1 MKIALCCPASL
12 PATQFGGILFL
23 CVDLA
28 REFSKNDNQVT
39 IFTTDMDFAN
49 NPKTFNKNLPK
60 EEKFDNFLIKRTHV
74 WFSFA
79 LYFLNFGMYNQM
91 LKEEMDIIH
100 TIGIRSFQS
109 FVAALIAK
117 KKKIPLIIADQG
129 GLTTHPNLKTSGI
142 ITKIL
147 YILQKPMIKFI
158 INQSSKIIVANEYE
172 KRIFLEFTDK
182 SKINIIKNGIN
193 LDQFKIE
200 KNDLRKKFGIN
211 YPFILFLGR
220 FNEVKG
226 IDLLLLAIKHVKE
239 KISEENFRIII
250 MGVDFGYQEK
260 MMRTI
265 KKFEIEN
272 LIKVIKNPTRNEVI
286 EAYSECEFL
295 VLPSR
300 WELSPLTPLEGFVFK
315 KPVISTNA
323 HGIPHTIKDKENC
336 ILVESENY
344 EQLGN
349 EIIELFR
356 DKNKIQ
362 KLGEN
367 GFQQIQTECNSK
379 IMSNEV
385 FKLYKKILN
394 EFNSTQNK

>member
-60 EEKFDNFLIKRTHV
+60 EEKFENFLIKRTHV

-91 LKEEMDIIH
+91 LREEIDIIH

-272 LIKVIKNPTRNEVI
+272 LIKVIKNPARNEVI

-323 HGIPHTIKDKENC
+323 HGIPHTIKNKENC

-367 GFQQIQTECNSK
+367 GFQQIQSECNSK

>member
-100 TIGIRSFQS
+100 TVGIRSFQS
-109 FVAALIAK
+109 FIAALIAK
-117 KKKIPLIIADQG
+117 KKKIPLVIADQG

-142 ITKIL
+142 VTKIL
-147 YILQKPMIKFI
+147 YILQKPVIKFI

-172 KRIFLEFTDK
+172 KRIFLEFADK
-182 SKINIIKNGIN
+182 SKINIVKNGIN

-200 KNDLRKKFGIN
+200 KNSLRKKFEIN

-226 IDLLLLAIKHVKE
+226 IDLLLLAINHIKE
-239 KISEENFRIII
+239 KISEQNFRIII

-260 MMRTI
+260 MMKTI
-265 KKFEIEN
+265 KKFEIGN
-272 LIKVIKNPTRNEVI
+272 FIKVIKNPTRNEVI
-286 EAYSECEFL
+286 EAYDECEFL

-336 ILVESENY
+336 ILVESENH
-344 EQLGN
+344 EQLGDA
-349 EIIELFR
+349 IIELFK
-356 DKNKIQ
+356 DKDKIQ

-367 GFQQIQTECNSK
+367 GFQQIQTECNSE
-379 IMSNEV
+379 IMSKEV

-394 EFNSTQNK
+394 EFNSTHNR

>member
-28 REFSKNDNQVT
+28 REFAKKNNQVT

-60 EEKFDNFLIKRTHV
+60 KEKFDNFLIKRTHV

-100 TIGIRSFQS
+100 TIGVRSFQS
-109 FVAALIAK
+109 FIAALIAK
-117 KKKIPLIIADQG
+117 KKKIPLVIADQG

-142 ITKIL
+142 ITRIL
-147 YILQKPMIKFI
+147 YMLQKPMIKFI

-172 KRIFLEFTDK
+172 KRIFLEFADK

-200 KNDLRKKFGIN
+200 KNSLRKKFKIN

-226 IDLLLLAIKHVKE
+226 IDLLLLAINHIKE
-239 KISEENFRIII
+239 KISEGNFRVII
-250 MGVDFGYQEK
+250 MGVDFGYQEE
-260 MMRTI
+260 MMKII
-265 KKFEIEN
+265 KKFKIEN
-272 LIKVIKNPTRNEVI
+272 FIKVIKNPTRKEVI
-286 EAYSECEFL
+286 EAYDECEFL

-323 HGIPHTIKDKENC
+323 HGIPHTIKHEENC

-344 EQLGN
+344 EQLGDA
-349 EIIELFR
+349 IIELFK

-362 KLGEN
+362 NLGES
-367 GFQQIQTECNSK
+367 GFEQIQTECNSE
-379 IMSNEV
+379 IMSKEV
-385 FKLYKKILN
+385 FKLYEKILN
-394 EFNSTQNK
+394 EFNSTQDK

>member
-100 TIGIRSFQS
+100 TVGIRSFQS
-109 FVAALIAK
+109 FIAALIAK
-117 KKKIPLIIADQG
+117 KKKIPLVIADQG

-142 ITKIL
+142 VTKIL
-147 YILQKPMIKFI
+147 YILQKPVIKFI

-172 KRIFLEFTDK
+172 KRIFLEFADK
-182 SKINIIKNGIN
+182 SKINIVKNGIN

-200 KNDLRKKFGIN
+200 KNSLRKKFEIN

-226 IDLLLLAIKHVKE
+226 IDLLLLAINHIKE
-239 KISEENFRIII
+239 KISNENFRIII

-260 MMRTI
+260 MMKTI
-265 KKFEIEN
+265 KKFEIGN
-272 LIKVIKNPTRNEVI
+272 FIKVIKNPTRNEVI
-286 EAYSECEFL
+286 EAYDECEFL

-336 ILVESENY
+336 ILVESENH
-344 EQLGN
+344 EQLGDA
-349 EIIELFR
+349 IIELFK

-367 GFQQIQTECNSK
+367 GFQQIQTECNSEV
-379 IMSNEV
+379 MSKEV

-394 EFNSTQNK
+394 EFNSTHNR

>member
-60 EEKFDNFLIKRTHV
+60 KEKFDNFLIKRTHV

-109 FVAALIAK
+109 FIAALIAK

-200 KNDLRKKFGIN
+200 KKDLRKKFGIN

-239 KISEENFRIII
+239 KISEEDFRIII

-295 VLPSR
+295 ALPSR

-349 EIIELFR
+349 EIIKLFR

>member
-109 FVAALIAK
+109 FIAALIAK

-272 LIKVIKNPTRNEVI
+272 LIKVIKNPARNEVI

>member
-100 TIGIRSFQS
+100 TVGIRSFQS
-109 FVAALIAK
+109 FIAALIAK
-117 KKKIPLIIADQG
+117 KKKIPLVIADQG

-142 ITKIL
+142 VTKIL
-147 YILQKPMIKFI
+147 YILQKPVIKFI

-172 KRIFLEFTDK
+172 KRIFLEFADK
-182 SKINIIKNGIN
+182 SKINIVKNGIN

-200 KNDLRKKFGIN
+200 KNSLRKKFEIN

-226 IDLLLLAIKHVKE
+226 IDLLLLAINHIKE
-239 KISEENFRIII
+239 KISEQNFRIII

-260 MMRTI
+260 MMKTI
-265 KKFEIEN
+265 KKFEIGN
-272 LIKVIKNPTRNEVI
+272 FIKVIKNPTRNEVI
-286 EAYSECEFL
+286 EAYDECEFL

-336 ILVESENY
+336 ILVESENH
-344 EQLGN
+344 EQLGDA
-349 EIIELFR
+349 IIELFK

-367 GFQQIQTECNSK
+367 GFQQIQTECNSEV
-379 IMSNEV
+379 MSKEV

-394 EFNSTQNK
+394 EFNSTHNR

>member
-49 NPKTFNKNLPK
+49 NAKTFNKNLPK

-109 FVAALIAK
+109 FIAALIAK

-200 KNDLRKKFGIN
+200 KKDLRKKFGIN

-239 KISEENFRIII
+239 KISEEDFRIII

-295 VLPSR
+295 ALPSR

-349 EIIELFR
+349 EIIKLFR

>member
-74 WFSFA
+74 WFSFV

-100 TIGIRSFQS
+100 TVGIRSFQS
-109 FVAALIAK
+109 FIAALIAK
-117 KKKIPLIIADQG
+117 KKKIPLVIADQG

-142 ITKIL
+142 VTKIL
-147 YILQKPMIKFI
+147 YILQKPVIKFI

-172 KRIFLEFTDK
+172 KRIFLEFADK

-200 KNDLRKKFGIN
+200 KNSLRKKFKIN

-226 IDLLLLAIKHVKE
+226 IDLLLLAINHIKE
-239 KISEENFRIII
+239 KISEGNFRVII
-250 MGVDFGYQEK
+250 MGVDFGYQEE
-260 MMRTI
+260 MMKII
-265 KKFEIEN
+265 KKFKIEN
-272 LIKVIKNPTRNEVI
+272 FIKVIKNPTRKEVI
-286 EAYSECEFL
+286 EAYDECEFL

-323 HGIPHTIKDKENC
+323 HGIPHTIKHEENC

-349 EIIELFR
+349 AIIELFG

-362 KLGEN
+362 RLGEN
-367 GFQQIQTECNSK
+367 GFKKIQTECNSEV
-379 IMSNEV
+379 MSEEV

>member
-109 FVAALIAK
+109 FIAALIAK

>member
-28 REFSKNDNQVT
+28 KEFSKNDNQVT
-39 IFTTDMDFAN
+39 IFTTDLDFAN

-60 EEKFDNFLIKRTHV
+60 EEKIHNFLIKRTHV

-100 TIGIRSFQS
+100 TVGIRSFQS
-109 FVAALIAK
+109 FIAALIAK

-200 KNDLRKKFGIN
+200 KKDLRKKFGIN

-239 KISEENFRIII
+239 KISEEDFRIII

-295 VLPSR
+295 ALPSR

>member
-49 NPKTFNKNLPK
+49 NAKTFNKNLPK

-109 FVAALIAK
+109 FIAALIAR
-117 KKKIPLIIADQG
+117 KKKIPLVIADQG

-142 ITKIL
+142 VTRIL
-147 YILQKPMIKFI
+147 YILQKPVIKFI

-172 KRIFLEFTDK
+172 KKIFLEFTDK

-200 KNDLRKKFGIN
+200 KNNLRKKYEIN
-211 YPFILFLGR
+211 YPFTLFLGR

-226 IDLLLLAIKHVKE
+226 IDLLLLAVNYIKE
-239 KISEENFRIII
+239 KIFENNFRIII
-250 MGVDFGYQEK
+250 MGVDFGYQEE
-260 MMRTI
+260 MMKIII
-265 KKFEIEN
+265 KYEIEN
-272 LIKVIKNPTRNEVI
+272 FIKVIKNPTRKEVI
-286 EAYSECEFL
+286 EAYAECEFL

-323 HGIPHTIKDKENC
+323 HGIPHTIKHEENC

-344 EQLGN
+344 KQLGDA
-349 EIIELFR
+349 IIKLFK
-356 DKNKIQ
+356 DKNKIK
-362 KLGEN
+362 KLGEK
-367 GFQQIQTECNSK
+367 GFEQIQTECNSE
-379 IMSNEV
+379 IMSEEV
-385 FKLYKKILN
+385 FKLYEKILN
-394 EFNSTQNK
+394 EFNSTQDK